1 VAGLSGILI
10 DRSRLIPPLDDA
22 AHGAIAYLDRHVVD
36 GGILWKGEGIDGF
49 DFLCQRIL
57 ECLRNLNPCDETAD
71 RSANLGMLQRAVA
84 AQRAIFAKDLQR
96 AGSFAGCGSDGCF
109 SKKEVQCEKGEK

>member
-1 VAGLSGILI
+1 MAGLSGVLK
-10 DRSRLIPPLDDA
+10 DRSRLVPPLDDA
-22 AHGAIAYLDRHVVD
+22 AHGAIAYLDGHVVD
-36 GGILWKGEGIDGF
+36 GGILWEREGIDGF
-49 DFLCQRIL
+49 DFLRQRIL

-84 AQRAIFAKDLQR
+84 AHRAIFAKDLQR

-109 SKKEVQCEKGEK
+109 GGNEVRCEKRDN